1 MQPRPPSRL
10 IFAQPAPTSMPK
22 TIAIIA
28 ALLGF
33 TGVALGAFGAHGL
46 KEIVSPA
53 HLDVWKTA
61 VSYQMYHVPLILL
74 LGLQPILNC
83 ARTQRIIAILF
94 ICGVVIF
101 SGSLYALVALNIPQL
116 GMITPIG
123 GLSLLC
129 GWAILFFGLIK
140 HR

>member
-1 MQPRPPSRL
+1 
-10 IFAQPAPTSMPK
+10 MPK

>member
-1 MQPRPPSRL
+1 
-10 IFAQPAPTSMPK
+10 MPK

-28 ALLGF
+28 AVLGF

-46 KEIVSPA
+46 KEIISPA
-53 HLDVWKTA
+53 QLEVWKTA
-61 VSYQMYHVPLILL
+61 VSYQMYHVPVILL
-74 LGLQPILNC
+74 LGLQPVLNC
-83 ARTQRIIAILF
+83 ARTQTIIAGFLIV
-94 ICGVVIF
+94 GVVIF

-116 GMITPIG
+116 GMVTPIG

-129 GWAILFFGLIK
+129 GWAILFFALIK